1 MMAGLHIR
9 RRVKVVNI
17 SEAVQEADSILA
29 MAVSSVAIAIHS
41 QRSYVLLAGPC
52 RHLDFD

>member
-9 RRVKVVNI
+9 WRVEVVNI

-29 MAVSSVAIAIHS
+29 MAVSSDYDCHPLTA
-41 QRSYVLLAGPC
+41 
-52 RHLDFD
+52 